1 MTGSTKTHE
10 TRLRRAADRQG
21 FALRKSRRR
30 DERALDFGEVW
41 LLKLSASNPERSW
54 NAWIGPFESLDEVEH
69 WLDADPNKRGRDSN
83 ELADW
88 RGY

>member
-1 MTGSTKTHE
+1 MTVSTKTHE

-30 DERALDFGEVW
+30 DERARDFGEVW
-41 LLKLSASNPERSW
+41 LLYLDAVCADERW
-54 NAWIGPFESLDEVEH
+54 DAWIGPFGSLDEVER